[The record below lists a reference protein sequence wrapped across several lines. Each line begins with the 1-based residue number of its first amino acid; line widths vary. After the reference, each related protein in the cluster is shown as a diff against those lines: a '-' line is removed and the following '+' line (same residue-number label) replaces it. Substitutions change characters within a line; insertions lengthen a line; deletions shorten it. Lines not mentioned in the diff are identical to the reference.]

1 MVQQVRL
8 QLQDTYE
15 QIWSHFVK
23 VTRHAINDQMV
34 KTTKIIKMNHK
45 NSSLI
50 DSQHKLVRPSDLC
63 ESANKLVHQSPI
75 ATDRVQQ
82 IVN

>member
-1 MVQQVRL
+1 MVQHVWL
-8 QLQDTYE
+8 QLQDAYE
-15 QIWSHFVK
+15 QMWSNFVQ

-34 KTTKIIKMNHK
+34 KTAKIIKMNHK

-63 ESANKLVHQSPI
+63 ESADKLVHQSPT